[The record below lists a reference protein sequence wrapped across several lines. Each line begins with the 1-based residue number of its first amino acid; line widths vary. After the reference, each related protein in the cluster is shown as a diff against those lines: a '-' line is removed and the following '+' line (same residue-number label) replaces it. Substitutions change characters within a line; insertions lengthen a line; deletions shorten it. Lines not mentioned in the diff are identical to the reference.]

1 MNIILLE
8 KIKKL
13 GNIGEEVTVKS
24 GYARNFLVPNNK
36 ALYAT
41 PENRKYF
48 EDKKT
53 EINTQNENLIRDAK
67 EKLKKLSGQEV
78 ILIRAA
84 SDTGQLFGSVSTK
97 DIVNYLAKKNIS
109 ILKSEIDLNKSVK
122 TLTYEKVTV
131 NLHPEVSCEIIL
143 NVARS
148 SEEASKQ
155 KQIGQAVTSNS
166 DKEDVKKEANEEL
179 PEKNEPSTEKQK
191 KIGKDVTSISDKE
204 DAKKEVKEEL
214 PEKNEPSTEKQKK
227 NGKDITSNSDKDDVK
242 KEVNEELSEQ
252 DGPTTDK

>member
-13 GNIGEEVTVKS
+13 GNIGDEVTVKS

-48 EDKKT
+48 EEKKT
-53 EINTQNENLIRDAK
+53 DIKSQNDNLVKDAK
-67 EKLKKLSGQEV
+67 EKLKTLSGQEV

-97 DIVNYLAKKNIS
+97 DIVNSLAEKNIS
-109 ILKSEIDLNKSVK
+109 ILKNEIDLNKSIK
-122 TLTYEKVTV
+122 NLTYEKVTI

-148 SEEASKQ
+148 PEEASIQ
-155 KQIGQAVTSNS
+155 KQLGKAVTSNNEN
-166 DKEDVKKEANEEL
+166 EDDKKEEIEESLVQNEMSTDEKKNKKTKADNL
-179 PEKNEPSTEKQK
+179 KETDEQTKESNTAEKNN
-191 KIGKDVTSISDKE
+191 
-204 DAKKEVKEEL
+204 EVKD
-214 PEKNEPSTEKQKK
+214 S
-227 NGKDITSNSDKDDVK
+227 
-242 KEVNEELSEQ
+242 
-252 DGPTTDK
+252 

>member
-13 GNIGEEVTVKS
+13 GDIGDEVIVKA

-41 PENRKYF
+41 PENKKYF
-48 EDKKT
+48 EEKKND
-53 EINTQNENLIRDAK
+53 IKSQNEKLILNAK

-97 DIVNYLAKKNIS
+97 DIVNNLAQKNIS
-109 ILKSEIDLNKSVK
+109 ISKNEIDLNKSIK
-122 TLTYEKVTV
+122 NLTYEKVNV

-155 KQIGQAVTSNS
+155 KEFGKAVTSSSEN
-166 DKEDVKKEANEEL
+166 ED
-179 PEKNEPSTEKQK
+179 
-191 KIGKDVTSISDKE
+191 I
-204 DAKKEVKEEL
+204 KKEV
-214 PEKNEPSTEKQKK
+214 T
-227 NGKDITSNSDKDDVK
+227 
-242 KEVNEELSEQ
+242 EELSEKN
-252 DGPTTDK
+252 DPTTDATKS

>member
-13 GNIGEEVTVKS
+13 GDIGDEVTVKS
-24 GYARNFLVPNNK
+24 GYARNFLLPNNK

-48 EDKKT
+48 EEKKT
-53 EINTQNENLIRDAK
+53 DIKFQNDKLFKEAK
-67 EKLKKLSGQEV
+67 ERLNKLSDQEV

-97 DIVNYLAKKNIS
+97 DIVNSLAEKNIP
-109 ILKSEIDLNKSVK
+109 ILKNEIDLNKSIK
-122 TLTYEKVTV
+122 NLTYEKVIV
-131 NLHPEVSCEIIL
+131 NLHPEVSCEITL

-155 KQIGQAVTSNS
+155 KQLGRAITSNY
-166 DKEDVKKEANEEL
+166 ENE
-179 PEKNEPSTEKQK
+179 NDTTTSTEKLSNKNEFSNEVK
-191 KIGKDVTSISDKE
+191 KDKE
-204 DAKKEVKEEL
+204 NETNDLNHAENIIKESNEINAKEKVVDTKTKE
-214 PEKNEPSTEKQKK
+214 
-227 NGKDITSNSDKDDVK
+227 
-242 KEVNEELSEQ
+242 
-252 DGPTTDK
+252 

>member
-13 GNIGEEVTVKS
+13 GNIGDEVTVKS

-48 EDKKT
+48 EEKKT
-53 EINTQNENLIRDAK
+53 EIKSQNETLIKKAK
-67 EKLKKLSGQEV
+67 EKLKKLSEQEV

-97 DIVNYLAKKNIS
+97 DIVNSLAEKNIS
-109 ILKSEIDLNKSVK
+109 ILKNEIDLNKSIK
-122 TLTYEKVTV
+122 YLTFEKVTI
-131 NLHPEVSCEIIL
+131 NLHPEVSCEITL

-155 KQIGQAVTSNS
+155 KQ
-166 DKEDVKKEANEEL
+166 L
-179 PEKNEPSTEKQK
+179 
-191 KIGKDVTSISDKE
+191 GK
-204 DAKKEVKEEL
+204 
-214 PEKNEPSTEKQKK
+214 P
-227 NGKDITSNSDKDDVK
+227 ITSNSENEDNKNEGRKTDSS
-242 KEVNEELSEQ
+242 EELSTQNEML
-252 DGPTTDK
+252 TDEKKDVKTNADDLKGIDENINESDTPKNKKEFKDTEIDN

>member
-13 GNIGEEVTVKS
+13 GDIGDEVTVKS

-36 ALYAT
+36 AFYAT

-48 EDKKT
+48 EEKKT
-53 EINTQNENLIRDAK
+53 EIKSQNENLIKEAK

-97 DIVNYLAKKNIS
+97 DIVNSLAEKNIS
-109 ILKSEIDLNKSVK
+109 ILKNEIDLNKSIK
-122 TLTYEKVTV
+122 NLTYEKVTI
-131 NLHPEVSCEIIL
+131 NLHPEVSCEITL

-155 KQIGQAVTSNS
+155 KQLGKAVTSNS
-166 DKEDVKKEANEEL
+166 ENEDDKKRSNQ
-179 PEKNEPSTEKQK
+179 KNYLENDENKQK
-191 KIGKDVTSISDKE
+191 QM
-204 DAKKEVKEEL
+204 KKR
-214 PEKNEPSTEKQKK
+214 
-227 NGKDITSNSDKDDVK
+227 
-242 KEVNEELSEQ
+242 
-252 DGPTTDK
+252 